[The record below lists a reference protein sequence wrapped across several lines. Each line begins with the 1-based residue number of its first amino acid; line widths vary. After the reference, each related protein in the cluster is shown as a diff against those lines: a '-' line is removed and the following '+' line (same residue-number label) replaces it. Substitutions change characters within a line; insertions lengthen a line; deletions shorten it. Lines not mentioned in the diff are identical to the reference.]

1 MIKQIFKKIIEPY
14 IPISLFLT
22 LLTITGIW
30 IAGGILLN
38 NSFKEL
44 LPIYWIGYLIWLV
57 SIIMSITLTV
67 SRFKKVQNDL
77 DNITWPVHRLKSKIR
92 AVRSDLQVSILDL
105 KKSLLEELAPINR
118 QSAIESLHRFSDQE
132 DLQTRAAIIGKLSPS
147 SAFQLLSKFPE
158 EGQLEIMS
166 ALAKISMVPVKQIG
180 EINDKMNATL
190 GFGFPDNTDI
200 ASGLAAVVRI
210 LRLVPVQ
217 FERKVCDYIE
227 NEDKQLATSIR
238 NRVNAFEEL
247 TKYPDWAVQIL
258 LKKLE
263 SKLLCQALKGAN
275 QELREKFYHNMSAQ
289 AHNML
294 QDELDY
300 MGNISQREISEA
312 QYMVME
318 IVSQLEESGEINRAD
333 VADQETF

>member
-1 MIKQIFKKIIEPY
+1 M
-14 IPISLFLT
+14 
-22 LLTITGIW
+22 
-30 IAGGILLN
+30 
-38 NSFKEL
+38 
-44 LPIYWIGYLIWLV
+44 
-57 SIIMSITLTV
+57 
-67 SRFKKVQNDL
+67 

-132 DLQTRAAIIGKLSPS
+132 DLQTKAAIIGKLSPS